1 MNTLED
7 RKWVGVKKDF
17 SFSFVY
23 LIGDRKVEEFKILYL
38 IENKNKKIKNV
49 VCINLILQPYYIE
62 NKNFK
67 LF

>member
-7 RKWVGVKKDF
+7 RKWVGVKKYF

-49 VCINLILQPYYIE
+49 VCINLIL
-62 NKNFK
+62 
-67 LF
+67 

>member
-1 MNTLED
+1 MNKLED
-7 RKWVGVKKDF
+7 KKWLGIKKILVF
-17 SFSFVY
+17 LLC

-38 IENKNKKIKNV
+38 VENKNKKIKNV
-49 VCINLILQPYYIE
+49 VCINLVLQPYYIE